1 MTANLTG
8 IALIE
13 GLSTSLDTLCSQ
25 AYGSGR
31 QKLVGLQCQR
41 LVYFLFL
48 VNIPVAIMFLFANR
62 ILSLIVPDPTTVS
75 LAALYLK
82 ILIPSLPG
90 YAMFAAGKRFAQAQ
104 GLFHANMYVLLICGP
119 LNAILHWLFVWVN
132 THSRHISCI
141 QLII

>member
-8 IALIE
+8 VALIE

-31 QKLVGLQCQR
+31 KKLVGLQCQR
-41 LVYFLFL
+41 LVCFLGL
-48 VNIPVAIMFLFANR
+48 VNIPVAIVFLFANE
-62 ILSLIVPDPTTVS
+62 ILSIVVPDPTTVS

-82 ILIPSLPG
+82 VLIPSLPG
-90 YAMFAAGKRFAQAQ
+90 YILFAAGKRFVQAQ

-119 LNAILHWLFVWVN
+119 LNALLHWLFVWV
-132 THSRHISCI
+132 SSFPCLSMM
-141 QLII
+141 QS

>member
-8 IALIE
+8 VALIE

-31 QKLVGLQCQR
+31 KKLVGLQCQR
-41 LVYFLFL
+41 LVCFLGL
-48 VNIPVAIMFLFANR
+48 VNIPVAIVFLFANE
-62 ILSLIVPDPTTVS
+62 ILSLVVPDPTTVS

-82 ILIPSLPG
+82 VLIPSLPG
-90 YAMFAAGKRFAQAQ
+90 YILFAAGKRFVQAQ

-119 LNAILHWLFVWVN
+119 LNALLHWLFVWV
-132 THSRHISCI
+132 SSFPF
-141 QLII
+141 LSMM